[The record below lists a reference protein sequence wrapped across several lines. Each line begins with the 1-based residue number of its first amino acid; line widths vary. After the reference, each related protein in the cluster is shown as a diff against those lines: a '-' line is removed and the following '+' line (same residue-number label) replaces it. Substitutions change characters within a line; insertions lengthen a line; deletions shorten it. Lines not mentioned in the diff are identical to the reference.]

1 MDNPKYHE
9 TWSSRTAFLLAAI
22 GAAVG
27 LGNIWRFPY
36 LAGENGGS
44 AFVLVYIVCVAVVGI
59 PILIAELMMGRR
71 GRMSP
76 IGTMTVL
83 AEEAGASRH
92 WRKAGWLAVITIFLA
107 GSFYYVVASWVLA
120 YVLLALEGAFNGIDG
135 TGTRDLFTDLMGDPL
150 RLSLWFGIFMALTIF
165 VVASGIRDGLERA
178 VRFLMPSL
186 FVLLVIMVA
195 YAAYAGDFVRGL
207 VFLFHFDLKRITAP
221 VVLAAIGQAFF
232 TLGIA
237 QAVMITYAAYIPS
250 HVRLPQAAVVIAI
263 ADLLVAILAALM
275 IFPIVFANGL
285 EPGSGPG
292 LIFETLPVAFGQMP
306 GGRVFATLFF
316 VLVSIAALTST
327 ISGVEPIVSWAEEH
341 HGWRRKPVSIVVG
354 LAIWLVGL
362 ASVFSFNIWRGFTPL
377 DFFPA
382 FQGKTIF
389 DILEYLAVN
398 IMMPVN
404 GLIIA
409 LFAGWL
415 MSKSSILEELAI
427 GDGKLFIGLRFL
439 LRFVAPVAI
448 VAIFLFNLVA
458 ARILFEYISVFIHNF
473 LRNNNCRRARRTCRR
488 IPWHKRR

>member
-1 MDNPKYHE
+1 MENSQSHE
-9 TWSSRTAFLLAAI
+9 TWSSRGAFLLAAI

-36 LAGENGGS
+36 LVGENGGS
-44 AFVLVYIVCVAVVGI
+44 AFVLVYIVCIAVVGI

-76 IGTMTVL
+76 IGTMSVL
-83 AEEAGASRH
+83 AEEAGASPH

-120 YVLLALEGAFNGIDG
+120 YVLLAIDGAFNGIDG
-135 TGTRDLFTDLMGDPL
+135 AGTHDLFTALIGDPL
-150 RLSLWFGIFMALTIF
+150 RLSLWFAIFMAMTIF
-165 VVASGIRDGLERA
+165 IVASGIRNGLERA

-186 FVLLVIMVA
+186 FALLVVMVA
-195 YAAYAGDFVRGL
+195 YSAYVGDFAAGL
-207 VFLFHFDLKRITAP
+207 SFLFQFDVSKITSS
-221 VVLAAIGQAFF
+221 VVLAAVGQAFF

-237 QAVMITYAAYIPS
+237 QAVMITYAAYMPS
-250 HVRLPQAAVVIAI
+250 HVRLPQAAVVIAL
-263 ADLLVAILAALM
+263 ADLLVAILAAMM

-285 EPGSGPG
+285 EPASGPG
-292 LIFETLPVAFGQMP
+292 LIFETLPIAFGQMP
-306 GGRVFATLFF
+306 GGRFFASLFF
-316 VLVSIAALTST
+316 LLVAIAALTST

-341 HGWRRKPVSIVVG
+341 HGWQRKRVSVLVG

-362 ASVFSFNIWRGFTPL
+362 ASVFSFNIWSGFTPL
-377 DFFPA
+377 DMFQT

-389 DILEYLAVN
+389 NLLEYLTVN

-404 GLIIA
+404 GLLIA

-415 MSKSSILEELAI
+415 MSKSSVLDELAI
-427 GDGKLFIGLRFL
+427 AEGNMYRSFRFL

-448 VAIFLFNLVA
+448 VAIFLFNLT
-458 ARILFEYISVFIHNF
+458 N
-473 LRNNNCRRARRTCRR
+473 
-488 IPWHKRR
+488 

>member
-1 MDNPKYHE
+1 MEISKYHE

-27 LGNIWRFPY
+27 LGNIWRIPY
-36 LAGENGGS
+36 LAGEYGGS
-44 AFVLVYIVCVAVVGI
+44 AFVLVYIACIAVVGI

-83 AEEAGASRH
+83 AEEAGTSRH

-107 GSFYYVVASWVLA
+107 GTFYYVVASWVLA
-120 YVLLALEGAFNGIDG
+120 YVLLAVEGAFDGIDG
-135 TGTRDLFTDLMGDPL
+135 DGARTLFSALMDDPL
-150 RLSLWFGIFMALTIF
+150 RLSLWFGIFMAMTIF

-178 VRFLMPSL
+178 VKFLMPSL
-186 FVLLVIMVA
+186 FVLLVVMVA
-195 YAAYAGDFVRGL
+195 YAAYAGDFVRGWN
-207 VFLFHFDLKRITAP
+207 FLFRFDASKITPA

-237 QAVMITYAAYIPS
+237 QAVMITYAAYMPR
-250 HVRLPQAAVVIAI
+250 HVKLPQAAVVIAV

-285 EPGSGPG
+285 KPDSGPG
-292 LIFETLPVAFGQMP
+292 LIFETLPIAFGQMP
-306 GGRVFATLFF
+306 GGRIFASLFF
-316 VLVSIAALTST
+316 VLVGIAALTST

-341 HGWRRKPVSIVVG
+341 HGWRRKPVAILVG

-377 DFFPA
+377 DMLPA
-382 FQGKTIF
+382 FQEKTIF
-389 DILEYLAVN
+389 DIIEYVTVN
-398 IMMPVN
+398 IMMPLN
-404 GLIIA
+404 GLLIA

-415 MSKSSILEELAI
+415 MSKTSILDELAI
-427 GDGKLFIGLRFL
+427 KDGSMFVGLRFL

-448 VAIFLFNLVA
+448 VAIFLFNLA
-458 ARILFEYISVFIHNF
+458 N
-473 LRNNNCRRARRTCRR
+473 
-488 IPWHKRR
+488 

>member
-1 MDNPKYHE
+1 MENSQSHE
-9 TWSSRTAFLLAAI
+9 TWSSRGAFLLAAI

-36 LAGENGGS
+36 LVGENGGS
-44 AFVLVYIVCVAVVGI
+44 AFVLVYIVCIAVVGI

-76 IGTMTVL
+76 IGTMSVL
-83 AEEAGASRH
+83 AEEAGASPH

-120 YVLLALEGAFNGIDG
+120 YVLLAIEGAFNGIDG
-135 TGTRDLFTDLMGDPL
+135 AGTHDLFTALIGDPL
-150 RLSLWFGIFMALTIF
+150 RLSLWFAIFMAMTIF
-165 VVASGIRDGLERA
+165 IVASGIRNGLERA

-186 FVLLVIMVA
+186 FALLVVMVA
-195 YAAYAGDFVRGL
+195 YSAYVGDFAAGL
-207 VFLFHFDLKRITAP
+207 SFLFQFDVSKITSS
-221 VVLAAIGQAFF
+221 VVLAAVGQAFF

-237 QAVMITYAAYIPS
+237 QAVMITYAAYMPS
-250 HVRLPQAAVVIAI
+250 HVRLPQAAVVIAL
-263 ADLLVAILAALM
+263 ADLLVAILAAMM

-285 EPGSGPG
+285 EPASGPG
-292 LIFETLPVAFGQMP
+292 LIFETLPIAFGQMP
-306 GGRVFATLFF
+306 GGRFFASLFF
-316 VLVSIAALTST
+316 LLVAIAALTST

-341 HGWRRKPVSIVVG
+341 HGWQRKRVSVLVG

-362 ASVFSFNIWRGFTPL
+362 ASVFSFNIWSGFTPL
-377 DFFPA
+377 DMFQT

-389 DILEYLAVN
+389 NLLEYLTVN

-404 GLIIA
+404 GLLIA

-415 MSKSSILEELAI
+415 MSKSSVLDELAI
-427 GDGKLFIGLRFL
+427 AEGNMYRSFRFL

-448 VAIFLFNLVA
+448 VAIFLFNLT
-458 ARILFEYISVFIHNF
+458 N
-473 LRNNNCRRARRTCRR
+473 
-488 IPWHKRR
+488 